1 MGHGHAFHPMLC
13 VIDPD
18 DYALDVN
25 GTIDRE
31 AATLCVKD
39 ERNVSQIDS
48 SKDARTLKRPEMKYE
63 A

>member
-1 MGHGHAFHPMLC
+1 MLC